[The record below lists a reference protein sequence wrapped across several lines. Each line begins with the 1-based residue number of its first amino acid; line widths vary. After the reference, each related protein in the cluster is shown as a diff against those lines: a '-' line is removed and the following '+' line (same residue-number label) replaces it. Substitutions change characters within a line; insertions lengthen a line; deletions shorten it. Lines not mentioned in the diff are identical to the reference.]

1 MNLVTKVLPKYDNE
15 FLQRFSASGGGSAS
29 IKNEW
34 ESQPSV
40 TFSSYAEA
48 EPVLQWLM

>member
-1 MNLVTKVLPKYDNE
+1 MNLVTKALPEYDNE
-15 FLQRFSASGGGSAS
+15 FLHRFSAAGGGSAN

-34 ESQPSV
+34 APQPSV